1 MIDSGM
7 HELGEFAGVAMCIT
21 IPRLTSGALMKV
33 PGYGFE
39 IPKVGLP
46 STVGSQGVTKHP
58 ALPIGH

>member
-33 PGYGFE
+33 PGYGLK
-39 IPKVGLP
+39 IPKVGLT
-46 STVGSQGVTKHP
+46 STVGSRGVT
-58 ALPIGH
+58 